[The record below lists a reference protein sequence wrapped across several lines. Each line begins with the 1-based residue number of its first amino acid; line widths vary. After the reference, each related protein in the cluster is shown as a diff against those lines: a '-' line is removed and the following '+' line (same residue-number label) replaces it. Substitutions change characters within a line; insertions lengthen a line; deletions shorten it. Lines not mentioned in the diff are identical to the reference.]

1 MRYDSALY
9 SHAGMKILDE
19 EMKKKNSSKE
29 RKEIKKEKI
38 SFKNQTLKIK

>member
-1 MRYDSALY
+1 MYENY
-9 SHAGMKILDE
+9 FQHTGMKILDE

>member
-1 MRYDSALY
+1 MSNYY
-9 SHAGMKILDE
+9 QHVGMKILDE